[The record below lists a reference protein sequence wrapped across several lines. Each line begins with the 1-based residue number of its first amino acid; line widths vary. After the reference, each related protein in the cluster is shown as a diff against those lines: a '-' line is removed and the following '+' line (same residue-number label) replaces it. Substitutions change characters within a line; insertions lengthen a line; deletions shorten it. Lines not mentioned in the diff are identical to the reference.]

1 MVDQDQI
8 REAMKQV
15 DDPELGINVVDL
27 GLLYEVNVDEATGKV
42 ELNMTLTS
50 MGCPVGPMIQEQIV
64 ETVEAMSGIEKCEPN
79 LVWDPAWTPERMSE
93 DAKFILGFG

>member
-27 GLLYEVNVDEATGKV
+27 GLLYEVRVDEATGKATAV
-42 ELNMTLTS
+42 RRYQAE
-50 MGCPVGPMIQEQIV
+50 
-64 ETVEAMSGIEKCEPN
+64 
-79 LVWDPAWTPERMSE
+79 
-93 DAKFILGFG
+93 